1 VGPTQASEAK
11 YFLRNIAGVKNMK
24 ETRQGKPDFES
35 HIAIK
40 KSDVNTEGYVTRE
53 KIRVL
58 LLKDL
63 ARQGKKVSEIT
74 FNETGTYTVE
84 QMPNGLCKISYLT
97 LVVPEEGIKV
107 TTDTI

>member
-1 VGPTQASEAK
+1 
-11 YFLRNIAGVKNMK
+11 VKNMK